1 MHGDISLGGPVW
13 LIATFLVL
21 VTIALNVF
29 VVADS
34 LRPAR
39 RASAAARLREPWWI
53 YPVIAADYLI
63 LLLVVQLIPG
73 LQFAAAIAALASPF
87 ALALGIVY
95 LLRVVFPGAH
105 GDATATTAPL
115 PHSDSGDVL

>member
-1 MHGDISLGGPVW
+1 VHGNVSLGGPVW

-21 VTIALNVF
+21 VTIVLSIF
-29 VVADS
+29 VIADS

-53 YPVIAADYLI
+53 YPMIAADYLI

-95 LLRVVFPGAH
+95 LLRVVFP
-105 GDATATTAPL
+105 DATATATTGP
-115 PHSDSGDVL
+115 PPDSDSGDAS